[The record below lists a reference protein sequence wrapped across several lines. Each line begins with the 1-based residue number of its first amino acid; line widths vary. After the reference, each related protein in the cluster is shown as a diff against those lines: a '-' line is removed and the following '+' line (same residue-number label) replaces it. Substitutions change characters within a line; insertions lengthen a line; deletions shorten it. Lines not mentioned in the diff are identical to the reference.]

1 MMIKGYR
8 LGPLMKKTARE
19 VMDDNVLGLAAQTAY
34 YFFFSLFPIF
44 LFLAP
49 MLALVG
55 DKRKTFEFLLER
67 IHGAVPEEAYGLVVG
82 VVQSVVFEPNAPGLV
97 SIGALLA
104 LWSGSNVFSGLMDA
118 LNRAYGVEQDPRP
131 WWKKKL
137 IAIAC
142 LLGVGAIFAVST
154 VIMLAG
160 GDIVDAVSD
169 RLGIGTVGRWTWT
182 VLQYAIA
189 VGLLVGTAWVV
200 YYFLPAVAQH
210 KKQVLVAAV
219 FMTVLWLLV
228 TLAFRFYVQNF
239 GSYNK
244 TYGTIGGVI
253 VLLTWMYLSMVVLL
267 TGGELAA
274 ELRAGTGSIHS
285 RSGHLYGGRIATG
298 GPTDVASVEHV
309 EPVTSELP
317 IARPQPERPAP
328 GPGRAPQ
335 AAFGALPPRAD

>member
-8 LGPLMKKTARE
+8 VGPLVKKTARE

-49 MLALVG
+49 MLAIVG
-55 DKRKTFEFLLER
+55 DKRETFTFLLEK
-67 IHGAVPEEAYGLVVG
+67 IHGAVPEEAYALVVN

-104 LWSGSNVFSGLMDA
+104 LWSGSGLFSSLMDA
-118 LNRAYGVEQDPRP
+118 LNIAYDVEKDPRP

-160 GDIVDAVSD
+160 GDIVDAVAD
-169 RLGIGTVGRWTWT
+169 RLGIGAVGRWTWT
-182 VLQYAIA
+182 IVQYGIA
-189 VGLLVGTAWVV
+189 FGLLVGTAWVV
-200 YYFLPAVAQH
+200 YYFLPAVEQH
-210 KKQVLVAAV
+210 KKQVLVAALA
-219 FMTVLWLLV
+219 MTVIWVIV
-228 TLAFRFYVQNF
+228 TMAFRFYVQNF

-244 TYGTIGGVI
+244 TYGTIGAVI

-267 TGGELAA
+267 SGAELAA
-274 ELRAGTGSIHS
+274 ELRIGTGATQS
-285 RSGHLYGGRIATG
+285 RAGHLYGGRISTG

-309 EPVTSELP
+309 EPVAP
-317 IARPQPERPAP
+317 KPPAARPQPERPAP

-335 AAFGALPPRAD
+335 PAFVSRPPRAD